1 MNTNYNLLN
10 KALDRWKVAKDR
22 FFEGLDGKEL
32 VTLVYVEEDDET
44 INFIA
49 RYATGGYLQ
58 RYIDLD
64 TAMGLR
70 IPNIQLEDLDE
81 FYSKELR
88 IYVWAYGGIPTFA
101 DYCRDSLAATVLP
114 GMKFLKEFTHV
125 VHGPRHRPSMRYFKD
140 IPPSLTS
147 FVAYTSRGI
156 CEELV
161 EKIYGLLQMDDLEKV
176 QLGASL
182 RKITERDHSVDHL
195 TDRLVAVFE
204 AYGDR

>member
-161 EKIYGLLQMDDLEKV
+161 EKIDVYVYCHGESHMYG
-176 QLGASL
+176 
-182 RKITERDHSVDHL
+182 
-195 TDRLVAVFE
+195 
-204 AYGDR
+204 